1 MKSVLSKCFAFA
13 VAIAV
18 LISVLCFG
26 SGVSASAS
34 PQNVIRIIVDDDTFK
49 NYYNEDYEKVY
60 CMICDETTDEDV
72 SSWMS
77 NNAEVTQ
84 VGESNTWS
92 YDLDEHGITLD
103 HSHHYTVMFTA
114 DLIGAMTDELV
125 IDNYDPAKDYTAVF
139 TSLTS
144 AWISS
149 GSAPTKTP
157 FGIPSTG
164 CIAVSL
170 MKRQVRK

>member
-77 NNAEVTQ
+77 NNAEMTQ

-92 YDLDEHGITLD
+92 
-103 HSHHYTVMFTA
+103 
-114 DLIGAMTDELV
+114 
-125 IDNYDPAKDYTAVF
+125 
-139 TSLTS
+139 
-144 AWISS
+144 
-149 GSAPTKTP
+149 
-157 FGIPSTG
+157 
-164 CIAVSL
+164 
-170 MKRQVRK
+170 